1 MRIIKEGTVKYEN
14 AEKFKCEKCGCEFE
28 SLEDEYW
35 IDNSLCLTS
44 YPAQYYIYSNCPTCH
59 KICRSTKH
67 EKIKQLDVHLT
78 NTLKKTLYDD
88 VVYCEDKLNIL
99 GDKK

>member
-35 IDNSLCLTS
+35 LDTTVCLTS
-44 YPAQYYIYSNCPTCH
+44 YPSQYYIYSNCPTCH
-59 KICRSTKH
+59 KICRSTKRNYT
-67 EKIKQLDVHLT
+67 EEIKITYTNSTSDSVVHTLDKM
-78 NTLKKTLYDD
+78 NIFGGKK
-88 VVYCEDKLNIL
+88 
-99 GDKK
+99 

>member
-1 MRIIKEGTVKYEN
+1 MRIIKEGTIKYKN
-14 AEKFKCEKCGCEFE
+14 AAKFKCEKCGCEFE

-35 IDNSLCLTS
+35 IDNSLCLTT
-44 YPAQYYIYSNCPTCH
+44 YPSQYYIYSNCPTCH
-59 KICRSTKH
+59 KICRSTKTN
-67 EKIKQLDVHLT
+67 KIEQLDVKLT

-88 VVYCEDKLNIL
+88 VVYCADKLNIL